1 MAIYWQ
7 QFVIGTIIG
16 DSVDTL
22 PDRRARLDNP
32 LAYLTFYPFGDVELR
47 AGVVFGEK
55 LVRKTV
61 KIFSGNNKLR
71 FSIINNTIL

>member
-1 MAIYWQ
+1 MAIYWERI
-7 QFVIGTIIG
+7 VVGAIAG

-22 PDRRARLDNP
+22 SDGWARLDNP

-47 AGVVFGEK
+47 VGVVFGEK

-61 KIFSGNNKLR
+61 KIFSRNSELR
-71 FSIINNTIL
+71 FSVNGNVVL